1 MEGGE
6 VAVEAVHTL
15 TYGSIAKGEDAVDE
29 PREEVAVVRDDDDR
43 PREGCDGTLEDLF
56 GSDVQMVGRL
66 IEDEQVGRL

>member
-6 VAVEAVHTL
+6 IAVEAVHTL
-15 TYGSIAKGEDAVDE
+15 AYGSMAKGEDAIHE

-43 PREGCDGTLEDLF
+43 PGEGCDGSLEDLF

-66 IEDEQVGRL
+66 IEYEQVGRL